1 MMYFLPLII
10 PLLFCL
16 FAIARSEAPKAPPT
30 INSLGT
36 LQALKYNYLDPWNNG
51 TAALLAYEPLSSAE
65 ARVKCGA
72 IGESLYP
79 FQDTTELNRTELG
92 YELDY
97 LVHIQDL
104 QPGSALWIGSSGTS
118 GQSCMAY
125 SQEHKAAIPLPC
137 DAKLPTLCTSSVP
150 PTDDKHREPVKSSR
164 ISMSVDGYTITGYRD
179 ARSFRFLGIPFA
191 DPPVNELRFAPPQ
204 PYTGQKEI
212 DATKLPASC
221 IQSQSGFGT
230 LESSLISE
238 DCLYLNVYT
247 PVLPSQPDKNVAH
260 RPVAVYFYGGGFT
273 KGSTAMIDY
282 DGGSFASRN
291 DIVVVTVNYRV
302 GALGWL
308 TTENLTAGSYG
319 TRDQI
324 LALKWVQQYITTF
337 GGDPSRVT
345 IFGQSAGGQSVIAML
360 SSSAASGLFSAAV
373 VQSAALDV
381 PWYSRKVY
389 TEIITPRIAKAVG
402 CDDADEPVMLSCLR
416 SIPAAKYLDNSTEL
430 AHALDEIA
438 GAVGN
443 GYLHT
448 KKLQVSSSPF
458 MPIVDDRG
466 SGIIDDQ
473 FHTLLA
479 TNRLPNAVPIM
490 FTTVTDEAALYVD
503 RYVPH
508 IPLIGSTNIG
518 LDIFF
523 SAVYPSSLA
532 TSLIKSGAFPINYRD
547 PDSLRNTG
555 ADALTHSKWF
565 CPQAYLLHHGAR
577 TVLPHLYTVQI
588 QHGHVQTTAD
598 VPKVCSPNDNYNA
611 TCHTADV
618 LPIWG
623 TLNAKTQNVDPYY
636 GPRDISHSQMLNDIF
651 SSFFRTHNPNPDPE
665 LLKIRGPAYSSTLDI
680 FGLSGY
686 HIPEYQTD
694 DESLFLLGMPPSQIQ
709 NPVKSDKCDVFTNY
723 GYPFQHAEYS
733 H

>member
-1 MMYFLPLII
+1 MIRWLPS
-10 PLLFCL
+10 C
-16 FAIARSEAPKAPPT
+16 AETPKAPPI

-65 ARVKCGA
+65 ARAKCGA

-137 DAKLPTLCTSSVP
+137 DAKLPTLCTSRAP
-150 PTDDKHREPVKSSR
+150 PTNDKQREPVKSSR

-230 LESSLISE
+230 LENSLISE

-247 PVLPSQPDKNVAH
+247 PVLPSQPDKNVAP

-273 KGSTAMIDY
+273 KGTTAMIDY
-282 DGGSFASRN
+282 DGGNFSSRN

-308 TTENLTAGSYG
+308 TTENFTTGSYG

-381 PWYSRKVY
+381 PWYSRQVY

-438 GAVGN
+438 NAVGN
-443 GYLHT
+443 DYLHT

-473 FHTLLA
+473 FHNLLA

-490 FTTVTDEAALYVD
+490 FTTVTDEAALYVN

-518 LDIFF
+518 LDVFF
-523 SAVYPSSLA
+523 NAVYPSSLA
-532 TSLIKSGAFPINYRD
+532 TSLIKSGAFPIDHSD

-565 CPQAYLLHHGAR
+565 CPHAYLLHHGAR
-577 TVLPHLYTVQI
+577 TALPQLYTVQI

-623 TLNAKTQNVDPYY
+623 TLNAKTKNVDPYY
-636 GPRDISHSQMLNDIF
+636 SPRDISHSQMLNDIF

-680 FGLSGY
+680 FGPSGY

-694 DESLFLLGMPPSQIQ
+694 DESLCLLGMPPSQIQ

-723 GYPFQHAEYS
+723 GYPFQHAEYRN
-733 H
+733 